1 MAMISVDERVPGGM
15 RHRFQASTRV
25 KVARWLLDEGIYP
38 VIQDDPRSTV
48 MVSGRGWMV
57 SSFGVNRFV
66 ERMLPEV
73 LDSKRERFVQQLV
86 KTFATHGERSDQ
98 VPRVD
103 VWWEQV
109 ALQEAAADWPRAWRG
124 GRRASPPA
132 APVSPGQAPAIP
144 PVVRRRSVV

>member
-48 MVSGRGWMV
+48 MVSGRGWTV
-57 SSFGVNRFV
+57 SAFGVNRFV

-73 LDSKRERFVQQLV
+73 LESKRERFVQQLV
-86 KTFATHGERSDQ
+86 RTFATHGERSDQ
-98 VPRVD
+98 VPRLAE
-103 VWWEQV
+103 WWEKV

-124 GRRASPPA
+124 GRCATVTPTSGVPGAGPASN
-132 APVSPGQAPAIP
+132 PG
-144 PVVRRRSVV
+144 